1 MLKKMDKNHRWH
13 FSVFL
18 QDTVIIKI
26 SILVDQVVIFT
37 SFIMSI
43 IFGISFLEQTVIL
56 VEINKKMRFDKTV
69 FCRLPP
75 EGITFFTHLS
85 TAFIFRLTSTTRVSL
100 LAPIVTAL
108 YGNVIFA
115 ASISCS
121 TPDSSRISLTTFP
134 FSLTT
139 SFDLFPVAT

>member
-1 MLKKMDKNHRWH
+1 MSGRKNFCIYFEGISLVYVSSCQMQRLKKMDKNHRWH

-75 EGITFFTHLS
+75 EGITFFTHLKS
-85 TAFIFRLTSTTRVSL
+85 KSL
-100 LAPIVTAL
+100 NLSLANI
-108 YGNVIFA
+108 
-115 ASISCS
+115 
-121 TPDSSRISLTTFP
+121 
-134 FSLTT
+134 
-139 SFDLFPVAT
+139 